1 MLAYENVKTGIL
13 EYIKSNQLRPGDQL
27 PTEKELSE
35 YLDVGRL
42 SLREGLN
49 ALKSEGII
57 LSVRGKGTFV
67 ACSSDHI
74 ADTLNVNS
82 SVTDMI
88 RCSGY
93 EPGCS
98 YFDKRII
105 KADRPVAAALMVEE
119 GIDVPLCTRVRT
131 ADGVPAVLTRDH
143 FAPVLAAAF
152 LGLTEGEL
160 SIYRYIESTCD
171 IRIGVSTTEIVPEC
185 ATAEIARTLEIAEGT
200 PVLVLRATVTDI
212 YGTPLLYAWE
222 CFRADKFRFV
232 VTRGK
237 P

>member
-1 MLAYENVKTGIL
+1 MLAYENVKAGIL
-13 EYIKSNQLRPGDQL
+13 EYIKNNHLKSGDQL

-35 YLDVGRL
+35 YLEVGRL

-93 EPGCS
+93 EPGS
-98 YFDKRII
+98 IYFEKQIV
-105 KADRPVAAALMVEE
+105 KADRAVSEALMVDE
-119 GIDVPLCTRVRT
+119 GI
-131 ADGVPAVLTRDH
+131 GYAVCFDKLVY
-143 FAPVLAAAF
+143 AMGES
-152 LGLTEGEL
+152 GL
-160 SIYRYIESTCD
+160 
-171 IRIGVSTTEIVPEC
+171 
-185 ATAEIARTLEIAEGT
+185 
-200 PVLVLRATVTDI
+200 
-212 YGTPLLYAWE
+212 
-222 CFRADKFRFV
+222 CFRPLSPHVEAVPSLVWKKYQVFTKATSLFLQKLREHI
-232 VTRGK
+232 GE
-237 P
+237 

>member
-1 MLAYENVKTGIL
+1 MLAYENVKAGIL
-13 EYIKSNQLRPGDQL
+13 EYIKNNHLKSGDQL

-35 YLDVGRL
+35 YLEVGRL

-93 EPGCS
+93 EPGS
-98 YFDKRII
+98 IYFEKQIV
-105 KADRPVAAALMVEE
+105 KADRAVSEALMVDE
-119 GIDVPLCTRVRT
+119 GIDVPVCVRVRT
-131 ADGVPAVLTRDH
+131 ADGIPVVLTKDH
-143 FAPVLAAAF
+143 FAPALAAAF
-152 LGLTEGEL
+152 LGLTDAEM
-160 SIYRYIESTCD
+160 SIYRYVESTCD
-171 IRIGVSTTEIVPEC
+171 IKIGVSTTEIIPQC
-185 ATAEIARTLEIAEGT
+185 ADEKIAETLNIPVGT
-200 PVLVLRATVTDI
+200 PVLVLQATVTDI
-212 YGTPLLYAWE
+212 YGTPLIYAYE
-222 CFRADKFRFV
+222 CFRADKFKFV

>member
-1 MLAYENVKTGIL
+1 MLAYENVKAGIL
-13 EYIKSNQLRPGDQL
+13 EYIKTNHLKSGDQL
-27 PTEKELSE
+27 PTEKELAE

-74 ADTLNVNS
+74 ADTLNVNY

-93 EPGCS
+93 EPGAS
-98 YFDKRII
+98 YFEKRIQ
-105 KADRPVAAALMVEE
+105 KADKSITDALMVEQ
-119 GIDVPLCTRVRT
+119 GIDVPVCIRVRT
-131 ADGVPAVLTRDH
+131 ADGVPVVLTRDY
-143 FAPVLAAAF
+143 FAPALAAAF
-152 LGLTEGEL
+152 LGLTDKET
-160 SIYRYIESTCD
+160 SIYRYIESSYD
-171 IRIGVSTTEIVPEC
+171 IKIGVSTTEIIPQS
-185 ATAEIARTLEIAEGT
+185 ATEEIAEALKIPTGT
-200 PVLVLRATVTDI
+200 PVLILQAIVTDI
-212 YGTPLLYAWE
+212 YGTPLIYAWE
-222 CFRADKFRFV
+222 CFRADKFKFV